1 MDLKKCNEEI
11 FGNVG
16 KRKKDLVG
24 GIQELDIIAK
34 GRTLIAEERVRKT
47 GGIFLGVGEFDSL
60 WRSELKA
67 EI

>member
-34 GRTLIAEERVRKT
+34 GRTLIAEDRVRKE
-47 GGIFLGVGEFDSL
+47 EFSWELESL
-60 WRSELKA
+60 ILYEEAS
-67 EI
+67 